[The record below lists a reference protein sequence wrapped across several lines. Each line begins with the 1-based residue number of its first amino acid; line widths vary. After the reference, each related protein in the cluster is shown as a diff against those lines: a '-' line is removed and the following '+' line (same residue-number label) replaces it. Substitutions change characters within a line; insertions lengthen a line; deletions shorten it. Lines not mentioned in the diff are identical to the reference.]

1 MKIKRKIY
9 WNLCLV
15 ALLAMAVSALITAL
29 LLCQDLQTQMRQ
41 SVMTEVR
48 YLESAMDVSGEEYL
62 AHLKSRGDGNSVNR
76 ITWVSPDGAVLY
88 DSFADSESL
97 ENHKD
102 RPEIA
107 AALKNGRGESVRTSR
122 TLAEQTYYY
131 AARLDDGSVIRVAST
146 TKSALATVVH
156 TIPVMIAMGILIVV
170 GVLILAEFQTKRIVA
185 PINEMD
191 PDDPKAGEVY
201 DELAPLVRRLEKQN
215 ETIRQQMETLREKQE
230 EFTTITENMRE
241 GFIVVDSRGDV
252 MSYNKS
258 ALKLLGIPVEQADG
272 YGQAGNARAGLQ
284 TGTAE
289 THDNA
294 ADTGHQ
300 ANFNIISL
308 NRSENFRQVVD
319 GALKGTHCEQML
331 DVGNRHYQIIANP
344 VAESNGRSGAVV
356 VILDVTEQQSRE
368 ELRREFTAN
377 VSHELKTPL
386 TSISGYAEIMMNGL
400 VQPTDMG
407 RFSGKIYQEAQR
419 LITLVGDIIR
429 LSQLDEEKVQMEKRP
444 VDLHMLA
451 SDVVKRLQDVAR
463 KNQITLMLTGKPTV
477 VNGNPQILDEMIY
490 NLCDNAIKYN
500 KPFGEVE
507 VNVVTVKDHPVLT
520 VEDDGIG
527 IPIDDQERIFE
538 RFYRVDKSHSRQI
551 GGTGLGLSIVK
562 HGAIYH
568 KAKVELKS
576 ALGEGTTVRIVF

>member
-15 ALLAMAVSALITAL
+15 ALLTMVVSALITTL

-41 SVMTEVR
+41 AVMTEVR
-48 YLESAMDVSGEEYL
+48 YLESAMEVSGEDYL
-62 AHLKSRGDGNSVNR
+62 SHLKSRGDGNSVNR
-76 ITWVSPDGAVLY
+76 ITWVDANGSVLY
-88 DSFADSESL
+88 DSYADSESL

-131 AARLDDGSVIRVAST
+131 AARLSDGSVIRVAST
-146 TKSALATVVH
+146 TKSALATVFH
-156 TIPVMIAMGILIVV
+156 TVPVMIAMAVLIVL
-170 GVLILAEFQTKRIVA
+170 GVLILAEFQTKRIIS
-185 PINEMD
+185 PINQMN
-191 PDDPKAGEVY
+191 PDDPQAGDVY
-201 DELAPLVRRLEKQN
+201 DELAPLVRRLEKQK
-215 ETIRQQMETLREKQE
+215 ETIRQQMEILKEKQE
-230 EFTTITENMRE
+230 EFSAITENMRE
-241 GFIVVDSRGDV
+241 GFLVVDSKGDV

-258 ALKLLGIPVEQADG
+258 ALKLLGISEG
-272 YGQAGNARAGLQ
+272 EEGMLSRHGNAAWEEHEK
-284 TGTAE
+284 T
-289 THDNA
+289 D
-294 ADTGHQ
+294 
-300 ANFNIISL
+300 ANVNIISI
-308 NRSENFRQVVD
+308 NRSENFRRVVD
-319 GALKGTHCEQML
+319 EALKGSHCEEML

-344 VAESNGRSGAVV
+344 VAESEERSGAVV
-356 VILDVTEQQSRE
+356 VILDATEQQGRE

-386 TSISGYAEIMMNGL
+386 TSISGYAEIMMNGM
-400 VQPTDMG
+400 VQPADMG
-407 RFSGKIYQEAQR
+407 RFSGKIYKEAQR

-429 LSQLDEEKVQMEKRP
+429 LSQLDEEKVQMEKSP
-444 VDLHMLA
+444 VDLHLLA
-451 SDVVKRLQDVAR
+451 SDVVKRLQDVAK
-463 KNQITLMLTGKPTV
+463 KNQVTLMLTGKPTV

-507 VNVVTVKDHPVLT
+507 VNVAMIKDHPVLT

-527 IPIDDQERIFE
+527 IPPEDQERIFE

-576 ALGEGTTVRIVF
+576 ALGEGTTVRITF

>member
-490 NLCDNAIKYN
+490 NMCDNAIKYN

>member
-76 ITWVSPDGAVLY
+76 ITWVSPDGEVLY

-107 AALKNGRGESVRTSR
+107 AALKNGRGESVRTSH

-215 ETIRQQMETLREKQE
+215 ETIRQQMETLQEKQE
-230 EFTTITENMRE
+230 EFATITENMRE

-289 THDNA
+289 THGHA

-507 VNVVTVKDHPVLT
+507 VNVSTIKDHPVLT